1 MIISVASTKGGVGKS
16 TIAVNL
22 AVEASREGKKVLLVD
37 SDVQG
42 SAAGFRYAR
51 AKDDIQAMSIV
62 TPTLHRDLNAFSSFD
77 VVVIDCGGRDT
88 GVFRSALLAAD
99 IVIIPVLPSQYDIW
113 ATADNVENVRAAA
126 VVKNFHAFFLFNQ
139 IITHTKISGEAQAAL
154 KEIIDGAEISLL
166 DTQIFSRVA
175 YKTSIS
181 FGLGVSE
188 YEPNGKAAAEVRALY
203 DELKGVSLC

>member
-16 TIAVNL
+16 SIAVNL
-22 AVEASREGKKVLLVD
+22 AVEASRDGKRVLLVD

-42 SAAGFRYAR
+42 SSVGFRSAR
-51 AKDDIQAMSIV
+51 QKDDIQAMSIV
-62 TPTLHRDLNAFSSFD
+62 TPTLHRDLAAFSSFD

-99 IVIIPVLPSQYDIW
+99 IVVIPVLPSQYDIW
-113 ATADNVENVRAAA
+113 AATDNVENVRVAA
-126 VVKNFHAFFLFNQ
+126 VVKNFQAFFLFNQ
-139 IITHTKISGEAQAAL
+139 VITNTKISGEAQAAL
-154 KEIIDGAEISLL
+154 TEIIGGGEIKLL
-166 DTQIFSRVA
+166 ETQLFSRVA

-188 YEPNGKAAAEVRALY
+188 YEPNGKAAAEVQALY
-203 DELKGVSLC
+203 AEIKGVASC

>member
-22 AVEASREGKKVLLVD
+22 AVEASRDGKRALLVD

-42 SAAGFRYAR
+42 SSVGFRSAR
-51 AKDDIQAMSIV
+51 SKDDIQAMSIV
-62 TPTLHRDLNAFSSFD
+62 TPTLHRDLASFSSFD

-88 GVFRSALLAAD
+88 SVFRSALLAAD
-99 IVIIPVLPSQYDIW
+99 VVVIPVLPSQYDIW
-113 ATADNVENVRAAA
+113 AATDNVENVRAAA
-126 VVKNFHAFFLFNQ
+126 VVKNFQAFFLFNQ
-139 IITHTKISGEAQAAL
+139 IITNTKISGEAQAAL
-154 KEIIDGAEISLL
+154 TDIIGGDGIRLL
-166 DTQIFSRVA
+166 DTQLFSRVA

-188 YEPNGKAAAEVRALY
+188 YEPSGKAAMEVQALY
-203 DELKGVSLC
+203 AEIKGAVSC